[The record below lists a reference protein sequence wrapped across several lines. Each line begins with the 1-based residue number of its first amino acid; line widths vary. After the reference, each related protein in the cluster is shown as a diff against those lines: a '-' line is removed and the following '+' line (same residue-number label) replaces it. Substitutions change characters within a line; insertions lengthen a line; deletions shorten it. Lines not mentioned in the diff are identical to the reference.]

1 MSAWGDMMRRSS
13 GQLKRKE
20 DEYILDVEGALDQ
33 NITYNGII
41 NQSTIPSNPH
51 TGQYYITMGDT
62 IIEGVQYPSGI
73 ALMYDGNRWVNIGL
87 EMPLRVDTDAN
98 TFYYQSEDLI

>member
-1 MSAWGDMMRRSS
+1 MSVWGDILDR
-13 GQLKRKE
+13 GVGEKCRKE
-20 DEYILDVEGALDQ
+20 DGILTTEEVLNQ
-33 NITYNGII
+33 SITYNGTI

-51 TGQYYITMGDT
+51 TGQYYITVGDT
-62 IIEGVQYPSGI
+62 IIGGVQYPSGVV
-73 ALMYDGNRWVNIGL
+73 LMYDGNRWINIGL